1 MKTTTLFLTGGNGFI
16 GRNIQEAF
24 SDRYTIIAPTHRE
37 LDLLDIE
44 KVGEFL
50 KAHPSD
56 VLIHAANVGGTRKS
70 DPTLNYL
77 NPNLRMFVNL
87 LRCRKYFKKI
97 IFFGSGAEYNKEFPL
112 IDIKEEN
119 FGRSIPKDDYG
130 LYKFLCSKLL
140 ENDKDAVILRIFG
153 LYGKYEDYDIRFIS
167 QSICKSIVGVPI
179 TINQNVYFDYLY
191 IDDFMKILEYFLT
204 HTPKYRV
211 YNIGVGQKVDLYTI
225 AQKIIAISKS
235 NKPIVIKNK
244 NLGKE
249 YTCNIER
256 LKNEIKELYFT
267 PLDEALKKLY
277 SYYEQNKSIIDMSSL
292 EKF

>member
-87 LRCRKYFKKI
+87 LRCRKYFKK
-97 IFFGSGAEYNKEFPL
+97 L
-112 IDIKEEN
+112 
-119 FGRSIPKDDYG
+119 
-130 LYKFLCSKLL
+130 
-140 ENDKDAVILRIFG
+140 
-153 LYGKYEDYDIRFIS
+153 
-167 QSICKSIVGVPI
+167 
-179 TINQNVYFDYLY
+179 
-191 IDDFMKILEYFLT
+191 YFLV
-204 HTPKYRV
+204 PELS
-211 YNIGVGQKVDLYTI
+211 I
-225 AQKIIAISKS
+225 
-235 NKPIVIKNK
+235 IKNSHLLISRK
-244 NLGKE
+244 RISDDQYQKTIMAYINFYAQNYWKM
-249 YTCNIER
+249 
-256 LKNEIKELYFT
+256 IKM
-267 PLDEALKKLY
+267 
-277 SYYEQNKSIIDMSSL
+277 Q
-292 EKF
+292 